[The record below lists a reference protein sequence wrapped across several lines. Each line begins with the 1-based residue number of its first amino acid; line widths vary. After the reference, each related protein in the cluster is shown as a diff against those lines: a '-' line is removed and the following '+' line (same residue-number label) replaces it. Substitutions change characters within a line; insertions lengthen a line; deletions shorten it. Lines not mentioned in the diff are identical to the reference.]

1 MKYPLKA
8 ANGHAGEYFFAYQI
22 AWTLKWPCRL
32 IDVDIGIDAQVEV
45 LDKDC
50 TSTGRFV
57 AFQIKASNDDEPD
70 SRYVSREQLSYW
82 RELGLPVFVV
92 LVELKKREMFLHR
105 VSFDT
110 DYHETDNGAI
120 RIDFD
125 RTKDRFTEESG
136 RLIATAASEPLT
148 HLNEHLADLEQGI
161 QDIRRAIDSQ
171 EAYPDSGELIEAMLS
186 RDAVREKLAQT
197 RSVVDALRVDDTALV
212 KLDAAFEQALE
223 DLTDYITLSFLA
235 DHETPG
241 GDIRRFLDERRY

>member
-45 LDKDC
+45 LNEDS

-70 SRYVSREQLSYW
+70 SRYVSHDQLSYW

-92 LVELKKREMFLHR
+92 LVELKQRAMFLHR
-105 VSFDT
+105 VSLDI
-110 DYHETDNGAI
+110 DYHETSNGTI

-125 RTKDRFTEESG
+125 RTKDQFTEESG
-136 RLIATAASEPLT
+136 ILIASAASEPLT
-148 HLNEHLADLEQGI
+148 HLNEHLADLERGI
-161 QDIRRAIDSQ
+161 QNIRRAIDGQ
-171 EAYPDSGELIEAMLS
+171 ESFPDSGALIEAMRS

-197 RSVVDALRVDDTALV
+197 RSVVDALRVDDTAV
-212 KLDAAFEQALE
+212 EKLDAAFEQALE

-235 DHETPG
+235 DHETPA
-241 GDIRRFLDERRY
+241 GDIRRFLDEQRY